1 MSGNDKDEGVKV
13 MHTSEDLAQ
22 PALAFVIEH
31 PGAKL
36 VDIEKALGVPSI
48 QAGRTIPALMDQG
61 KIRRDEDTR
70 QYFAI

>member
-1 MSGNDKDEGVKV
+1 
-13 MHTSEDLAQ
+13 MHTTQDLAL

-36 VDIEKALGVPSI
+36 VDIEKALGVPRI
-48 QAGRTIPALMDQG
+48 QAGRTIRALMDEG
-61 KIRRDEDTR
+61 KVRRNEETR